1 MLGMHVSNWLKL
13 NRLTGRRDPVQVTV
27 EIDGQELAAGTLWV
41 HERGQSASF
50 RYADSY
56 LTSPGSYALDPVL
69 PKTAGVF
76 HTPPGLAIFSAFA
89 DGAPDHW
96 GENLM
101 RLGERERARAAAATP
116 RTPSQADFLLGVR
129 DDTREGAIRFRQPRD
144 GSYYSAPR
152 NAVPGLSEVPRLLR
166 AAERLEAG
174 GTFDRDIADLI
185 DAGSSIGGARPKA
198 AITDA
203 SGRLAIA
210 KFPRSSS
217 DEWDVP
223 AWEEVQLRLARRSGL
238 TVTESQLLPVA
249 GQHVLLV
256 YRFDREKG
264 QRIGFVSALTMLGV
278 TGERRSYP
286 EIGEVIERYSPRAD
300 ADLRELYRRII
311 FSILAANTDDH
322 LHNHAFLREHEGW
335 ALSPAYDLNPNP
347 DHPSRL
353 SMNIDVDNR
362 ARIEAA
368 ISVCGSFRLPAAE
381 ARTIVGDI
389 ERATS
394 HWRDEAAGL
403 GLPAQQIDRMADA
416 YETEQRRVA
425 RSLTAS

>member
-13 NRLTGRRDPVQVTV
+13 NRLMGKREPVQVTV

-89 DGAPDHW
+89 DSAPDRW

-101 RLGERERARAAAATP
+101 RLEERERARAAAATP

-144 GSYYSAPR
+144 GSYYSAHR
-152 NAVPGLSEVPRLLR
+152 NAVPGLSEVPRLLD

-198 AITDA
+198 SITDA
-203 SGRLAIA
+203 SGRLTIA
-210 KFPRSSS
+210 KFPRSN

-223 AWEEVQLRLARRSGL
+223 AWEEVELRLARRAGL
-238 TVTESQLLPVA
+238 TVAESELLPVA
-249 GQHVLLV
+249 GRHVLLV
-256 YRFDREKG
+256 YRFDRENG
-264 QRIGFVSALTMLGV
+264 HRIGFASALTMLGV
-278 TGERRSYP
+278 TGERRSYL

-311 FSILAANTDDH
+311 FSILTANTDEH
-322 LHNHAFLREHEGW
+322 LHNHAFLREREGW
-335 ALSPAYDLNPNP
+335 VLSPAYDLNPNP
-347 DHPSRL
+347 DKPSRL

-368 ISVCGSFRLPAAE
+368 ISVSPHFRLPAAE
-381 ARTIVGDI
+381 ARMIVGDI

-394 HWRDEAAGL
+394 HWRDDAAGL

-425 RSLTAS
+425 RSLTAP